1 MALQIKNRRG
11 VSAKLMATWVSK
23 RRKIETIE
31 RAGEQGRRLKAAERR
46 NHRDKTHILSF
57 SLKHLH

>member
-31 RAGEQGRRLKAAERR
+31 RDREQGRRLKAAERR
-46 NHRDKTHILSF
+46 IR
-57 SLKHLH
+57 